1 MAEDWRV
8 IRSIVAAAMA
18 ADRRLTIAT
27 GLLAIAGWIV
37 VPLQALAIAVFVDA
51 MVRQEPAYAVVAT
64 LAAAVTVGGLWYFN
78 NLRQFLRL
86 TLNERTVHHLDQRIQ
101 AFVGGLDG
109 IEHLERP
116 DYLDRLATLR
126 TQSWLFGNVGVLFEL
141 PALTLNLAISAI
153 LLVAIDPRL
162 IFVPFAMLP
171 SIFFTGRSERAL
183 QTAEAAVAGDRRLRA
198 RVFEM
203 ATDPVVAGEA
213 RLFESGG
220 DLLARHT
227 AADQRIDRALIRAAV
242 PDVLLSALGW
252 AFYAFALGLVF
263 VVVVDGISAGGRTI
277 GELFLAFY
285 LVRGLTWQAQFGLY
299 SITNFRRTL
308 AASRG
313 YLWLADHAAA
323 QERTW
328 PDAPAV
334 SLTGALRFESV
345 TFRYPGAEQ
354 DALRDV
360 SLHVPAGTVLAVVGD
375 NGAGKSTMVKLLARF
390 YEPRSG
396 RITIGGDDILSTPPA
411 RWRERLTACFQDF
424 CRFELV
430 AAETIGV
437 GDLPAID
444 DLERVGQAV
453 TAAGASDVVARLP
466 EGLSTPLGSSW
477 PAGAEL
483 SVGQWQKVALSR
495 AMMRLEPRL
504 LLLDEPTAALDAD
517 SEAKLFERYAT
528 ASRFAQATG
537 SITIIVSH
545 RMSTVRMADLIAVV
559 DGGRIVEAGTHDD
572 LITAKGAYFD
582 LYSTQAAAYRN

>member
-1 MAEDWRV
+1 MAENWRV
-8 IRSIVAAAMA
+8 IQSIVGAAMA
-18 ADRRLTIAT
+18 ADRRLTIT
-27 GLLAIAGWIV
+27 SGLLAIAGWIV

-51 MVRQEPAYAVVAT
+51 MIRQDPAYAVVAT

-86 TLNERTVHHLDQRIQ
+86 TLNERTVHHLDQQIQ
-101 AFVGGLDG
+101 AFVGGLEG

-126 TQSWLFGNVGVLFEL
+126 TQSWQFGNVGVLFEL
-141 PALTLNLAISAI
+141 PALALNLAISAI
-153 LLVAIDPRL
+153 LLVAIDARL

-171 SIFFTGRSERAL
+171 SIYFTGRSERAL
-183 QTAEAAVAGDRRLRA
+183 QAAEAAVAGDRRLRA
-198 RVFEM
+198 RTFEM
-203 ATDPVVAGEA
+203 ATDPAVAGEA
-213 RLFESGG
+213 RLFGSGA
-220 DLLARHT
+220 DLLARHA
-227 AADQRIDRALIRAAV
+227 AADRRIGAALIRAAV
-242 PDVLLSALGW
+242 PDVVLSALGW
-252 AFYAFALGLVF
+252 GFYAVALGLVF
-263 VVVVDGISAGGRTI
+263 VVVVNGIAAGGRSI

-308 AASRG
+308 TASRS

-323 QERTW
+323 QVRVW
-328 PDAPAV
+328 PADPRVADV
-334 SLTGALRFESV
+334 GALQFESV
-345 TFRYPGAEQ
+345 TFRYPGAER
-354 DALRDV
+354 DALHDV

-390 YEPRSG
+390 YEPGSG
-396 RITIGGDDILSTPPA
+396 RITIGGDDIAALAPA

-424 CRFELV
+424 SRFELL
-430 AAETIGV
+430 AAETVGV

-444 DLERVGQAV
+444 DLERVELAV
-453 TAAGASDVVARLP
+453 SAAGASDVVAHLP
-466 EGLSTPLGSSW
+466 NGLSTPLGSSW
-477 PAGAEL
+477 PDGAEL

-495 AMMRLEPRL
+495 AMMRSEPRL

-545 RMSTVRMADLIAVV
+545 RMSTVRMADLIVVV

-572 LITAKGAYFD
+572 LVAAKGAYFD
-582 LYSTQAAAYRN
+582 LYSTQAAAYRG

>member
-1 MAEDWRV
+1 MSV
-8 IRSIVAAAMA
+8 
-18 ADRRLTIAT
+18 
-27 GLLAIAGWIV
+27 
-37 VPLQALAIAVFVDA
+37 
-51 MVRQEPAYAVVAT
+51 
-64 LAAAVTVGGLWYFN
+64 
-78 NLRQFLRL
+78 
-86 TLNERTVHHLDQRIQ
+86 
-101 AFVGGLDG
+101 
-109 IEHLERP
+109 
-116 DYLDRLATLR
+116 
-126 TQSWLFGNVGVLFEL
+126 
-141 PALTLNLAISAI
+141 
-153 LLVAIDPRL
+153 
-162 IFVPFAMLP
+162 
-171 SIFFTGRSERAL
+171 
-183 QTAEAAVAGDRRLRA
+183 
-198 RVFEM
+198 
-203 ATDPVVAGEA
+203 
-213 RLFESGG
+213 
-220 DLLARHT
+220 
-227 AADQRIDRALIRAAV
+227 
-242 PDVLLSALGW
+242 LGW
-252 AFYAFALGLVF
+252 GFYAFALGLVF
-263 VVVVDGISAGGRTI
+263 VVVVDGISGGGRSI

-323 QERTW
+323 QERIW
-328 PDAPAV
+328 PVSPAAL
-334 SLTGALRFESV
+334 SGTLRFESV

-354 DALRDV
+354 DALQDV
-360 SLHVPAGTVLAVVGD
+360 NLQVPAGTVLAVVGD

-390 YEPRSG
+390 YEPGSG
-396 RITIGGDDILSTPPA
+396 RITIGGDDILTVSPA

-444 DLERVGQAV
+444 DLERVGDAV
-453 TAAGASDVVARLP
+453 AAAGAADVVAHLP
-466 EGLSTPLGSSW
+466 DGLSTPLGGSW
-477 PAGAEL
+477 PNGAEL

-537 SITIIVSH
+537 SITVIVSH

-559 DGGRIVEAGTHDD
+559 DGGRIVEAGTHDE
-572 LITAKGAYFD
+572 LIAAKGAYFD